1 MKNKLK
7 TVVYTLIGFAAVITI
22 VFLIVNYLNDDNKL
36 TVDEKKWIN
45 NNLSTVQN
53 INVVNDINIFA
64 SSGYGVYFDFINDLA
79 KEYSLKINPITNNIS
94 ENVSDGFTLTNN
106 INNNSIVFYED
117 HYVLVGQ
124 NYQNIKNNNDLRNLK
139 IGILTTDEA
148 YIKNYLSNIEF
159 VGYESYGALEEAFKN
174 QNDINYMLVPRIK
187 YLGYTI
193 SNNYTFIYHLS
204 DVKTYFTYQAKEN
217 DVLSSIISKYFN
229 NWKKNRLEESLNNNL
244 LATFT
249 SSLNLSEK
257 DIKNLTSKVYNYGF
271 VNNSPYEVLMGG
283 SYGGI
288 VSEYL
293 KKFSDFTGVEFKFT
307 RYRNYNTFNN
317 AINNG
322 NIDLYFNYYR
332 TSNSY
337 QALETGMNINYY
349 VIAKNGNNIIVN
361 SPSSLKNNTVYVLED
376 SILYEYLTNIDG
388 ISIRTYKSIKELK
401 KLVKK
406 DCIIVIDKETYDYM
420 ANSELKNYT
429 IRYSSSTNNTYNFK
443 LNTDEAFTKLFS
455 KYVMSE
461 DPESIRIE
469 GLYNHF
475 NTMRSGVILSAIA
488 KYILYIIIA
497 VSIIIFLLYKKSR
510 KIKISKK
517 IKKEDKI
524 KYIDQLTSL
533 KNRNYLNE
541 NIASWNKNTI
551 YPQTTIIIDL
561 NKLAF
566 INDNYGYDNGDKQIQ
581 AASNILIRTQ
591 LDNSDII
598 RTDGN
603 EFLVYLV
610 GYDEKYIVSYIR
622 KLYKEFKNLPYNYG
636 ATIGYSMINDD
647 LKTIEDAINES
658 VEDMKSKKTN

>member
-7 TVVYTLIGFAAVITI
+7 TVVYTLVGFAAVITI

-94 ENVSDGFTLTNN
+94 ENVNDGFTLTNN

-117 HYVLVGQ
+117 HYVLVSQ
-124 NYQNIKNNNDLRNLK
+124 NYQNIKNNNDLKNLK

-217 DVLSSIISKYFN
+217 DVLSNIISKYFN
-229 NWKKNRLEESLNNNL
+229 NWKKNRLEDSLNNNL

-443 LNTDEAFTKLFS
+443 LNTDEAFTRLFS

-475 NTMRSGVILSAIA
+475 NTMKSGVILSAIA

-497 VSIIIFLLYKKSR
+497 ISIIIFLLYKKSR

-622 KLYKEFKNLPYNYG
+622 KLYKEFKNLPYNHG

>member
-1 MKNKLK
+1 MKNKIK
-7 TVVYTLIGFAAVITI
+7 TVVYAIIGFAAVITL
-22 VFLIVNYLNDDNKL
+22 VFLIVNYLNDKNKL

-94 ENVSDGFTLTNN
+94 ENVNDGFTLTNN

-117 HYVLVGQ
+117 HYVLVSQ
-124 NYQNIKNNNDLRNLK
+124 KYQHIKDINDLKNLK
-139 IGILTTDEA
+139 IGILTTDEG
-148 YIKNYLSNIEF
+148 YIKNYLPNLEF
-159 VGYESYGALEEAFKN
+159 IGYESYNALEEAFKN

-217 DVLSSIISKYFN
+217 DPLSSIISKYFN
-229 NWKKNRLEESLNNNL
+229 NWKKNNLDKSLNDNL
-244 LATFT
+244 LSTFT
-249 SSLNLSEK
+249 SNLNLTEK

-283 SYGGI
+283 TYGGI

-332 TSNSY
+332 TTNSY

-361 SPSSLKNNTVYVLED
+361 SPSSLKNSTVYVLED

-401 KLVKK
+401 SLAKNN
-406 DCIIVIDKETYDYM
+406 CIIIIDKETYDYM

-461 DPESIRIE
+461 DPEAIRIE
-469 GLYNHF
+469 GLYNHS
-475 NTMRSGVILSAIA
+475 NTIHSGAILSAIA

-497 VSIIIFLLYKKSR
+497 ISIIIFLLYKKSR

-517 IKKEDKI
+517 IKREDKI

-603 EFLVYLV
+603 EFLVYLI